1 MSYTSENIQTLRFP
15 DSVRVSPGVY
25 IGAVDSDG
33 YWLILREGLDNGL
46 DEFLAGRNKG
56 VALVEDKDGSF
67 WIYDQ
72 GAGIPQGTKS
82 FTVNINGKQ
91 IESKM
96 PTMQAVFSE
105 LHTSG
110 KYRSDAYKTSVG
122 CFTGDTVVTFLEHQ
136 DKLTIKELYTKSQID
151 QTPIKIWTRDI
162 EKDEVFLSTI
172 SNVQLTKYTDELVEV
187 TLSTGKKIQC
197 TPNHGFYTRS
207 LRGIRKVPAEH
218 LKPNSLLV
226 SYESATE
233 IRVESAKKIAVDSP
247 VPVFDLTVDKT
258 HTFFVEEVLVSNSHG
273 LGVKASNALSEF
285 FDVFTCYKDKW
296 YSIGFKKGILTSPV
310 VKCQPPVFQGKAL
323 QKGTLIHLK
332 HDKDIFKRDTSLD
345 FNKAK
350 SWAEITSYLNPG
362 FSVILRDKSGNT
374 FKYHSKEGAKEF
386 VSKILSDLKAEAEPT
401 FFEFKN
407 ELADVVV
414 SFSNAEGNN
423 IRGYTNGLYNSD
435 GGKHVDSVSTALYN
449 ACKLYAKSR
458 QVLSAYDFKEGL
470 VGIVNMHL
478 HKAEFSSQD
487 KLKLTDSR
495 AGADFQAALEKAATD
510 FFKKNKSL
518 AMRLCEKASKLSELR
533 NQFKASKKMITAI
546 NSAKKRGMP
555 AKYAPYDSKS
565 KLEDRELLIVEGE
578 SAGGSLRE
586 VRAPY
591 QAMLP
596 LKGKCV
602 NVLRCAEQRALE
614 SDEII
619 NILSAVGYDP
629 KSENP
634 AAKLQVNRVICLAD
648 HDDDGCFK
656 VSQKVILCNG
666 TTKTFKELSDQWEK
680 DHKPIWVWSLDS
692 DGNIHP
698 AKAFD
703 PSIRCY
709 RTKEVH
715 VHLDSGDEIICTMKH
730 PFAMNY
736 CSSNNAY
743 FDDHGIKYLYA
754 KDLKPGDSIMS
765 AYFADYPLNGNK
777 DNKNLYK
784 HVLSDKPFENG
795 RKYYPLH
802 KIVAKEAYPEEY
814 EVYSSKNSVNKN
826 SMAIHHK
833 DHDRMNNTP
842 ENLEIITAY
851 SHTKDHHSFNKN
863 GYNGSKLQKQKLK
876 AYHQSSKYIN
886 EELPKRRQR
895 RVEYNKSEKNRQST
909 AALNQREDVKLLQIA
924 GKYARAA
931 MKLKA
936 CGLKANKENFSK
948 VFCSAGF
955 KLDAFNTKFIIDN
968 FELISDRIKITSNK
982 PLALQ
987 NLSSYIVNDPSCINA
1002 CMTLIRQLIRE
1013 DRFSKEEYD
1022 LAVKSDNSGILCKY
1036 NLLSSFIKSEYN
1048 TTVLDYAKSTFKNHK
1063 VVKVEIKELDE
1074 PEPFYCLT
1082 VPKYGNFLLA
1092 DKNGNGIC
1100 SSNCHINT
1108 LLLTIFYKFL
1118 PQMFD
1123 KGMIYVAD
1131 MPEFYAEYKNTV
1143 VVGQTLSEVK
1153 QKLADLGA
1161 PKSTPTPHIKGWG
1174 EISQNLLKS
1183 LVVDKNT
1190 RKLIRI
1196 KPITDND
1203 RVTFV
1208 RVMNEDVAFRRQM
1221 LGLSDSV

>member
-15 DSVRVSPGVY
+15 ESVRVSPGVY

-82 FTVNINGKQ
+82 FAVNINGKQ

-122 CFTGDTVVTFLEHQ
+122 CFTGDAVVTFLKHQ
-136 DKLTIKELYTKSQID
+136 NKLTIKELYAKFQID
-151 QTPIKIWTRDI
+151 QKPIKIWTRDV

-172 SNVQLTKYTDELVEV
+172 SNVQLTKYTKELVEV

-207 LRGIRKVPAEH
+207 LRGLRKVPAEQ
-218 LKPNSLLV
+218 LKPHSLLV

-233 IRVESAKKIAVDSP
+233 IRVESVKKVVVDSP
-247 VPVFDLTVDKT
+247 VPVFDLTVDGT
-258 HTFFVEEVLVSNSHG
+258 HTFFVEDVLVSNSHG

-285 FDVFTCYKDKW
+285 FDVVTCYKDKW
-296 YSIGFKKGILTSPV
+296 YSIGFKKGVLTNPV
-310 VKCQPPVFQGKAL
+310 TKCQPPVFQGKTL

-332 HDKDIFKRDTSLD
+332 HDKEIFKKDTHLD
-345 FNKAK
+345 FTKAK

-362 FSVILRDKSGNT
+362 FSVILRDRTGNT

-386 VSKILSDLKAEAEPT
+386 VNKILSDLKAEAEPT

-435 GGKHVDSVSTALYN
+435 GGKHVDSVATALYN
-449 ACKLYAKSR
+449 ACKPYAKSS

-487 KLKLTDSR
+487 KLKLTDNR
-495 AGADFQAALEKAATD
+495 AGADFQAVLEKVATD
-510 FFKKNKSL
+510 FFKKNKAL
-518 AMRLCEKASKLSELR
+518 AQRLCEKASKLSELR
-533 NQFKASKKMITAI
+533 SQFKASKKMITAI

-634 AAKLQVNRVICLAD
+634 AAKLQVSRVICLAD
-648 HDDDGCFK
+648 HDDDGCIH
-656 VSQKVILCNG
+656 QNCEILLCNG
-666 TTKTFKELSDQWEK
+666 NKKTIGELAKNWNKAQQ
-680 DHKPIWVWSLDS
+680 PIWVWALDA
-692 DGNIHP
+692 DGQLHA
-698 AKAFD
+698 AKATN
-703 PSIRCY
+703 IGVRCISDKY
-709 RTKEVH
+709 AKIT
-715 VHLDSGDEIICTMKH
+715 LDDGTVLETTLSHK
-730 PFAMNY
+730 FAINY
-736 CSSNNAY
+736 AVNSDAVIENK
-743 FDDHGIKYLYA
+743 FTGIKYIKA
-754 KDLKPGDSIMS
+754 ADLEPGDSIMS
-765 AYFADYPLNGNK
+765 AYFK
-777 DNKNLYK
+777 DAKIKNT
-784 HVLSDKPFENG
+784 
-795 RKYYPLH
+795 
-802 KIVAKEAYPEEY
+802 I
-814 EVYSSKNSVNKN
+814 
-826 SMAIHHK
+826 
-833 DHDRMNNTP
+833 
-842 ENLEIITAY
+842 
-851 SHTKDHHSFNKN
+851 
-863 GYNGSKLQKQKLK
+863 
-876 AYHQSSKYIN
+876 
-886 EELPKRRQR
+886 
-895 RVEYNKSEKNRQST
+895 
-909 AALNQREDVKLLQIA
+909 
-924 GKYARAA
+924 
-931 MKLKA
+931 
-936 CGLKANKENFSK
+936 
-948 VFCSAGF
+948 
-955 KLDAFNTKFIIDN
+955 
-968 FELISDRIKITSNK
+968 
-982 PLALQ
+982 
-987 NLSSYIVNDPSCINA
+987 
-1002 CMTLIRQLIRE
+1002 
-1013 DRFSKEEYD
+1013 
-1022 LAVKSDNSGILCKY
+1022 
-1036 NLLSSFIKSEYN
+1036 
-1048 TTVLDYAKSTFKNHK
+1048 KNHK
-1063 VVKVEIKELDE
+1063 VVRVELKYAKNPIK
-1074 PEPFYCLT
+1074 FYCMD
-1082 VPKYGNFLLA
+1082 VDKYHNFLIA
-1092 DKNGNGIC
+1092 DKNSNGIC

-1108 LLLTIFYKFL
+1108 LLLTIFYRFL

-1131 MPEFYAEYKNTV
+1131 MPEFYAEYKNNIAI
-1143 VVGQTLSEVK
+1143 GQTLSEV
-1153 QKLADLGA
+1153 QAKLAEMGA
-1161 PKSTPTPHIKGWG
+1161 PKSVEVGHIKGWG
-1174 EISQNLLKS
+1174 EISCQLMKILA
-1183 LVVDKNT
+1183 VDKAT
-1190 RKLIRI
+1190 RKLIQIR
-1196 KPITDND
+1196 PITEHD

-1208 RVMNEDVAFRRQM
+1208 RVMNEDVAFRRKM
-1221 LGLSDSV
+1221 LGLQDNV